1 MTAADAPL
9 EVRRRPR
16 TALAAWTVA
25 AAAVIGVVVWFVT
38 SPRALA
44 TSDEPV
50 VASTPVGQD
59 VYLAVASGEPDR
71 TLELTGVRVH
81 VSSTAPVEVEPLVC
95 VEGSPRV
102 TSDPEAF
109 CQDLVAPEG
118 HSFRGT
124 DSLVLR
130 VRGEYAG
137 VVNVDRVR
145 LGFREGVRW
154 GTRPAG
160 APATVALLGR

>member
-1 MTAADAPL
+1 M
-9 EVRRRPR
+9 
-16 TALAAWTVA
+16 
-25 AAAVIGVVVWFVT
+25 AVVVGLVVWFVT
-38 SPRALA
+38 NPRALA
-44 TSDEPV
+44 TSDDPV
-50 VASTPVGQD
+50 VTSAPVGQD
-59 VYLAVASGEPDR
+59 VYLAVAGGDPDR

-81 VSSTAPVEVEPLVC
+81 VSATAPVEVEPLVC
-95 VEGSPRV
+95 VGGSPRV
-102 TSDPEAF
+102 TTDPQAF

-124 DSLVLR
+124 DSVVLR